1 MKTQI
6 LISELHVPTLY
17 ILTILLCAHIHT
29 YVNTSAMIRKNVWLH
44 RVSKKQNLKLEINF
58 MDSFNFAPFWVK
70 GS

>member
-17 ILTILLCAHIHT
+17 ILTILLCVHIHT

-44 RVSKKQNLKLEINF
+44 QVSKKQNLKT
-58 MDSFNFAPFWVK
+58 
-70 GS
+70 